1 MRHGF
6 RRNYQKT
13 KIMKSISLKTSK
25 IAAAVVGL
33 GLTTSLFLGVST
45 LSAQA
50 ASLTSGQVQAILSLL
65 SSFGADQG
73 TINNVSSALNGTP
86 ATVTTTT
93 ASSGYTY
100 NTDLTVGSTGAD
112 VTALQNTLISGGY
125 LASGLNTGYFGALTK
140 AAVMK
145 WQTAAGISAT
155 GYVGPI
161 SRAKLNASSS
171 MTTTTGTTT
180 TTTTTSTGTT
190 GTTVTNT
197 GVEGI
202 LTSNLNAVPSSG
214 QNVYAGD
221 SQDSL
226 LGIKL
231 QAQLSPITIQRV
243 QLDLGNSSNY
253 YTKFFDTL
261 YLVSDTGAVL
271 AQASL
276 NANTVTKQT
285 SSTGNEYF
293 LTFSGFNYTVP
304 GDNSVHVLTVK
315 GDLYSSID
323 STYSGSAIATTIDAN
338 GIRGVDGAG
347 IDQYAPSTGTLVNS
361 VTLNKALSDSAQ
373 LQLSTDAATPLA
385 TQAVASQGSNDNE
398 LDGQTALVFDLY
410 AQKDWIQVDN
420 LSAGFNGT
428 VGSGAASAT
437 TAYLY
442 AGSQQISSAAISYN
456 STGQYGTAA
465 FTNVSYKVPQ
475 NTTQAFTIKTDI
487 KNANSASRTWFATVT
502 SPYIVAEN
510 SVGNTVSSGN
520 LTGSATGNNI
530 VVTSAG
536 PVFTL
541 VGTPTI
547 STQQTSAQNNTSTTT
562 ALATFNV
569 QIQAVGAPVYFGV
582 QSAST
587 TFAFDVYQ
595 GGVGQLI
602 ASSTYGAVTSWS
614 VPSSGV
620 VTSGLPGA
628 SNAFELQQNNTIQL
642 PITFSFQNRNAAT
655 SAFIANNT
663 YAVGLDGVNWT
674 LDGITMK
681 SSNFM
686 SGLTNWRTNAI
697 SLP

>member
-1 MRHGF
+1 
-6 RRNYQKT
+6 
-13 KIMKSISLKTSK
+13 MKSISLKTSK

-73 TINNVSSALNGTP
+73 TISNVSAALNGTP
-86 ATVTTTT
+86 ATTVTMS
-93 ASSGYTY
+93 SSGYTY

-171 MTTTTGTTT
+171 MSSTTT

-261 YLVSDTGAVL
+261 YLVSDTGQVL
-271 AQASL
+271 AQAAL
-276 NANTVTKQT
+276 NSNTVTKQT

-428 VGSGAASAT
+428 AGSGLASAT

-502 SPYIVAEN
+502 SAYIVAEN
-510 SVGNTVSSGN
+510 SVGNTVSSAN

-547 STQQTSAQNNTSTTT
+547 STQQTSSQNNTSTTT

-569 QIQAVGAPVYFGV
+569 QIQAVGAPVYFGT
-582 QSAST
+582 QAAST
-587 TFAFDVYQ
+587 TFAFSIYAN
-595 GGVGQLI
+595 GA
-602 ASSTYGAVTSWS
+602 ASGLATSTYGAVTSWA

-620 VTSGLPGA
+620 VTTGLPGA
-628 SNAFELQQNNTIQL
+628 TNAFELQQNNTIQL
-642 PITFSFQNRNAAT
+642 PVTFSFQNRTTAST
-655 SAFIANNT
+655 FIANGT
-663 YAVGLDGVNWT
+663 YAASLDGINWT

-681 SSNFM
+681 ASNFM
-686 SGLTNWRTNAI
+686 SGLTNWRTNAV